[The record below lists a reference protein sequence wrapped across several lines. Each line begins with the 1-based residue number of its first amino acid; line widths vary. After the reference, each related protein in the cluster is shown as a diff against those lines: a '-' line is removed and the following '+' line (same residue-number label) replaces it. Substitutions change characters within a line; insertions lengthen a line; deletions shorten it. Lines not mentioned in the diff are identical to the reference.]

1 METSIHIGA
10 MIKSYIDQRN
20 LSRTFVAQQ
29 MNTPNT
35 AIYAYEKRQYIH
47 CQTLM
52 RICMATKYNFF
63 MDIAN
68 MLPKEFG
75 SNAKLVSEKDALI
88 AQQTA
93 EINKLTLENN
103 LLKELIIGRR

>member
-20 LSRTFVAQQ
+20 LTRTHIAGL

-35 AIYAYEKRQYIH
+35 AIYSYEKRKYIH

-52 RICMATKYNFF
+52 RISMATKYNFF

-68 MLPKEFG
+68 TLPRDFG
-75 SNAKLVSEKDALI
+75 SNAKLVSDKDALI
-88 AQQTA
+88 AQQAT

-103 LLKELIIGRR
+103 LLKELIMGRK